1 MQTKIESLRKQK
13 TQTQD
18 MSKRVIVG
26 YGKYDDTDVILL
38 TIITPSKPRIA
49 MMLPLDTEIAEDM
62 EVFDMLGDKINELKS
77 EGYSVEYRLKETK
90 DEPIV
95 VKSNNQYNQ

>member
-1 MQTKIESLRKQK
+1 
-13 TQTQD
+13 
-18 MSKRVIVG
+18 
-26 YGKYDDTDVILL
+26 
-38 TIITPSKPRIA
+38 